1 MKSYGT
7 ASSGRPLGVMA
18 MLCKDVEAVV
28 EQEGLAPLPAAVSA
42 HLSECRECR
51 NFLADLTSIVD
62 VARKMPSEIE
72 PPERIWISLRA
83 QLESEGIIKE
93 PVLAPPFEPGVER
106 ASWWRGFG
114 DLFRSRALATTTVG
128 VLIAAA
134 AVLQITNDNRVI
146 EPSSPQPSV
155 VALND
160 FSATRATLND
170 QEPVARGMILASTS
184 PVDASLRDNLQ
195 TVDDFIADCERR
207 VKEEPQDDLAREYLA
222 NAYQQKAELLST
234 MMDRGGS
241 VN

>member
-1 MKSYGT
+1 
-7 ASSGRPLGVMA
+7 MA
-18 MLCKDVEAVV
+18 MLCRDVEVVV
-28 EQEGLAPLPAAVSA
+28 EQEGLAPLPAEVSA

-62 VARKMPSEIE
+62 VARKMPSEIA
-72 PPERIWISLRA
+72 PPERVWISLRA

-93 PVLAPPFEPGVER
+93 PVLAPEAEH
-106 ASWWRGFG
+106 ASWWHGFS
-114 DLFRSRALATTTVG
+114 DLFRSRALATATVG

-134 AVLQITNDNRVI
+134 AVLQITNDNRVN
-146 EPSSPQPSV
+146 EPSSLQPSV

-160 FSATRATLND
+160 FTATRTTLND

-184 PVDASLRDNLQ
+184 AVDASLRDNLQ

>member
-1 MKSYGT
+1 
-7 ASSGRPLGVMA
+7 MA
-18 MLCKDVEAVV
+18 MLCRDVEVVV
-28 EQEGLAPLPAAVSA
+28 EQEGLAPLPAEVSA

-51 NFLADLTSIVD
+51 NFLADLTAIVD
-62 VARKMPSEIE
+62 VARKMPSEIA
-72 PPERIWISLRA
+72 PPERVWISLRA

-93 PVLAPPFEPGVER
+93 PVLAPEAEH
-106 ASWWRGFG
+106 ASWWHGFS
-114 DLFRSRALATTTVG
+114 DLFRSRALATATVG

-134 AVLQITNDNRVI
+134 AVLQITNDNRVN
-146 EPSSPQPSV
+146 EPSSLQPSV

-160 FSATRATLND
+160 FSATRTTLND

>member
-1 MKSYGT
+1 
-7 ASSGRPLGVMA
+7 